1 MGTNGKNANFSLSCA
16 FGSVRFDL
24 FVHFIYFFF
33 RSHWM
38 SVCGWIW
45 KHNSFFS
52 LFFPLFIVVVVH
64 SETLSLSLQYNRLLL
79 FQSSS
84 MTPIQ
89 FQPANN
95 NTNNKTFGPRIY
107 AITHTHIKKR
117 SINHSYF
124 LPNKKIQPNW
134 IDELT
139 TTKIYNK
146 NTSNEKKMV
155 MIKTWV

>member
-1 MGTNGKNANFSLSCA
+1 MQIFRCR
-16 FGSVRFDL
+16 SVRFDSICLSIL
-24 FVHFIYFFF
+24 FNFFF
-33 RSHWM
+33 VLTEW
-38 SVCGWIW
+38 VCVDGSENIIL
-45 KHNSFFS
+45 FS

-64 SETLSLSLQYNRLLL
+64 FETLSLSLQYNRLLL

-84 MTPIQ
+84 MTPIL